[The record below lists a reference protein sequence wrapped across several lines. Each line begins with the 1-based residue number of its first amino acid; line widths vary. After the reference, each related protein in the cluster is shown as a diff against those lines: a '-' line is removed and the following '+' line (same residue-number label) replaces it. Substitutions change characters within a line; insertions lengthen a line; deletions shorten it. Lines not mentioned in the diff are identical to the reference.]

1 MNPVADTELIARC
14 LDKDAGAWQAL
25 VDRYA
30 DLVYGIAR
38 RAGLDDARGQDVVQD
53 VFLALLKNLGR
64 LRQHDRLMGWIVKAA
79 RRESWRV
86 ARRAR
91 SARSREEGV
100 SRPERD
106 VGALPADA
114 LQQEERRHL
123 VRRAM
128 RLIDGRCQRL
138 LDALFLREVRDYQ
151 ALSVELAMPVGSIG
165 PTRRRCLDKLAD
177 ALHEVGI
184 PLPDVSGEDPA
195 ASGGVRPGGP
205 RGA

>member
-14 LDKDAGAWQAL
+14 LARKRSAWQAL
-25 VDRYA
+25 VDRYS

-38 RAGLDDARGQDVVQD
+38 RSGLDDAQGQDVVQE

-64 LRQHDRLMGWIVKAA
+64 LRKHDRLMGWLVKAA

-91 SARSREEGV
+91 SARGREEGV
-100 SRPERD
+100 SRPDRD
-106 VGALPADA
+106 GGALPAEVV
-114 LQQEERRHL
+114 QQEERRHL

-138 LDALFLREVRDYQ
+138 LDALFLRDVRDYQ
-151 ALSVELAMPVGSIG
+151 ALSAELAMPVGSIG
-165 PTRRRCLDKLAD
+165 PTRRRCLDKLAG
-177 ALHEVGI
+177 ALTQVGI
-184 PLPDVSGEDPA
+184 PLPDVSDDPAA
-195 ASGGVRPGGP
+195 ASGGVRPGDP
-205 RGA
+205 RDA

>member
-14 LDKDAGAWQAL
+14 LDKDASAWQAL
-25 VDRYA
+25 VDRYS

-91 SARSREEGV
+91 TARSREEGV
-100 SRPERD
+100 SRPEQD
-106 VGALPADA
+106 LGELPPEA

-128 RLIDGRCQRL
+128 RMIDGRCQRL
-138 LDALFLREVRDYQ
+138 LDALFLRDIRDYQ
-151 ALSVELAMPVGSIG
+151 ALSTELAMPVGSIG
-165 PTRRRCLDKLAD
+165 PTRRRCLDKLAG
-177 ALHEVGI
+177 ALGQVGI
-184 PLPDVSGEDPA
+184 PLPDVSDEEAA

-205 RGA
+205 RDA

>member
-14 LDKDAGAWQAL
+14 LERERSAWQAL
-25 VDRYA
+25 VDRYS

-38 RAGLDDARGQDVVQD
+38 RSGLDDAQGQDVVQE

-64 LRQHDRLMGWIVKAA
+64 LRKHDRLMGWLVKAA

-91 SARSREEGV
+91 SARAREEGV
-100 SRPERD
+100 SRPDRD
-106 VGALPADA
+106 AGALPAEA
-114 LQQEERRHL
+114 VQLEERRHL

-138 LDALFLREVRDYQ
+138 LDALFLRDVRDYQ
-151 ALSVELAMPVGSIG
+151 ALSAELAMPVGSIG
-165 PTRRRCLDKLAD
+165 PTRRRCLDKLAG
-177 ALHEVGI
+177 ALDQVGI
-184 PLPDVSGEDPA
+184 PMPDVSGGQAA

-205 RGA
+205 RDA